1 MASGLLVVASESGN
15 IFLVDKITGD
25 GNRVRG
31 LEDSSSDIVSTTGA
45 TIRSSLCYSEGIV
58 YVHTQNDV
66 LFAID
71 VEQANIS
78 WMYSLEQEQ
87 DK

>member
-1 MASGLLVVASESGN
+1 M
-15 IFLVDKITGD
+15 
-25 GNRVRG
+25 G
-31 LEDSSSDIVSTTGA
+31 LEDSSEDIVSTTGA
-45 TIRSSLCYSEGIV
+45 IIRSSLCYSEGVV

-71 VEQANIS
+71 TEQADIS
-78 WMYSLEQEQ
+78 WIYSLEQEQ